1 MDVTNTLFIMLCSL
15 LVLLMTPS
23 LAMFYSGLVQAKNA
37 LNTIMNCFIVFG
49 IISFAW
55 IFFGFSLAY
64 GGDYFGIIGDFSA
77 MFLRGIKGI
86 NDNGVPQMLNA
97 IYQMMFA
104 LIASAIITGSLVGR
118 IKLGVLAVFLVFWSI
133 FVYDSLAHMIWDERG
148 FLLVRGGLDFAGGGV
163 VHISA
168 GTAGLIGVLMVGARN
183 EVAHISEQ
191 AHSIPYA
198 FLGGILLFLGWLGF
212 NAGSAGKVDEIAV
225 NAFIVTIISASSGYI
240 AWICLELLNKRKP
253 SILGS
258 LSGLVAGLVGITPGC
273 GYVDIASSII
283 IGISTAIVCFWGLI
297 IIKYKL
303 KLDDS
308 LDAFSLHGLGGI
320 WGALCVG
327 LFASKDVNPG
337 IEFEGLFVSLNTHL
351 LVEQILGVIVCFG
364 VSAII
369 SFIIFK
375 IISFFTSLRVDS
387 EHESLGLD
395 ASLHGESAYKK

>member
-1 MDVTNTLFIMLCSL
+1 MDAINTLFIMLCSL

-49 IISFAW
+49 LVSFTWIIV
-55 IFFGFSLAY
+55 GFSLAY
-64 GGDYFGIIGDFSA
+64 EGDYFGIIGNLSA
-77 MFLRGIKGI
+77 AFLNGINGV
-86 NDNGVPQMLNA
+86 NDNGVPQILSV

-104 LIASAIITGSLVGR
+104 LIASAVITGSLVGR
-118 IKLGVLAVFLVFWSI
+118 VKLSVLAIFLIFWSI
-133 FVYDSLAHMIWDERG
+133 LVYAILAHMIWDEQG
-148 FLLVRGGLDFAGGGV
+148 FLLTRGGLDFAGGGV

-168 GTAGLIGVLMVGARN
+168 GTAGLIGVLMVGARK
-183 EVAHISEQ
+183 EIAHISEQ

-198 FLGGILLFLGWLGF
+198 FLGGILLFIGWLGF
-212 NAGSAGKVDEIAV
+212 NSGSAGKVDEIAV
-225 NAFIVTIISASSGYI
+225 NAFIVTILAASSGYI
-240 AWICLELLNKRKP
+240 AWICMEILNKQKP

-273 GYVDIASSII
+273 GYVGIAASII
-283 IGISTAIVCFWGLI
+283 IGISASIVCFWGLI

-327 LFASKDVNPG
+327 LFASKQTNPS
-337 IEFEGLFVSLNTHL
+337 IEFEGLFISFNPHL
-351 LVEQILGVIVCFG
+351 LLEQILGVVVCFS

-375 IISFFTSLRVDS
+375 AISYFTPLRVDS
-387 EHESLGLD
+387 EHESMGLD
-395 ASLHGESAYKK
+395 TSLHGESAYKR

>member
-1 MDVTNTLFIMLCSL
+1 MDTANTLFIMLCAL

-49 IISFAW
+49 LVSFAW

-77 MFLRGIKGI
+77 VFLSDIKGL
-86 NDNGVPQMLNA
+86 NANGVPQILNV

-118 IKLGVLAVFLVFWSI
+118 IKLGVLALFLVFWSI

-148 FLLVRGGLDFAGGGV
+148 FLLMRGGLDFAGGGV

-168 GTAGLIGVLMVGARN
+168 GVAGLIGVLMVGARK
-183 EVAHISEQ
+183 EMPHISEQ

-198 FLGGILLFLGWLGF
+198 FLGGILLFIGWLGF

-225 NAFIVTIISASSGYI
+225 NAFVVTIIAASSGYI
-240 AWICLELLNKRKP
+240 AWICLEILNKQKP

-273 GYVDIASSII
+273 GYVSIGSSII
-283 IGISTAIVCFWGLI
+283 IGASTAIICFWGLI

-308 LDAFSLHGLGGI
+308 LDAFSLHGFGGM

-327 LFASKDVNPG
+327 LFASKNVNPN
-337 IEFEGLFVSLNTHL
+337 IEFEGLFICFKAHL
-351 LVEQILGVIVCFG
+351 LMEQMLGVLVCFV
-364 VSAII
+364 VSAVI
-369 SFIIFK
+369 SYIIFK
-375 IISFFTSLRVDS
+375 IISFFTPLRVDS
-387 EHESLGLD
+387 EHESIGLD